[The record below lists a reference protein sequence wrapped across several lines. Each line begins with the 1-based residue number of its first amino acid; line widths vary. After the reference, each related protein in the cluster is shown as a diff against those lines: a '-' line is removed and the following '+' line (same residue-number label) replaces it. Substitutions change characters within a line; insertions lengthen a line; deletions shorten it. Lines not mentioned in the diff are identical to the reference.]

1 MLIAQL
7 KSFFMVARIGSVTQ
21 AAKRLGLSQPTI
33 TAQIRALEEAYGV
46 ELFHRGGRRLALS
59 DAGLALLP
67 RVEALVQ
74 QETEID
80 FFLRHS
86 GDLRTGSL
94 RVGATAPYY
103 VLELIRR
110 FGERFPAI
118 DVSVVT
124 GNSQEVLEA
133 LQEYRVDLATS
144 SQRVDDARLSR
155 MLLGVDPLMLVVH
168 RTHALA
174 GHTEVPVSALGGCR
188 LLMRE
193 LGSTTRIATEEML
206 AQARVSPAAQMEIGS
221 RESIREA
228 VIRNLGVSV
237 IARHEV
243 PSHPDLRVLGFT
255 DAAPCLHE
263 YLYCL
268 RERRGARLID
278 AFVALADSPRES
290 PGDSPPEHASGAAD

>member
-67 RVEALVQ
+67 KVEALVQ

-103 VLELIRR
+103 VLDLIRR
-110 FGERFPAI
+110 FSARFPAI
-118 DVSVVT
+118 DVTVEM
-124 GNSQEVLEA
+124 GNSQEVLNA
-133 LQEYRVDLATS
+133 LQEYRVDVAMS
-144 SQRVDDARLSR
+144 SNCVDDPRLSR
-155 MLLGVDPLMLVVH
+155 LLLGVDPLVLVVH
-168 RTHALA
+168 RTHPLA
-174 GHTEVPVSALGGCR
+174 GQTEVTPAVLAGCR

-193 LGSTTRIATEEML
+193 AGSTTRIATEQML
-206 AQARVSPAAQMEIGS
+206 AQANVAPGSQMEIGS

-228 VIRNLGVSV
+228 VVLNLGVSV
-237 IARHEV
+237 IALHEV
-243 PSHPDLRVLGFT
+243 PSHPDLRVLRFT
-255 DAAPCLHE
+255 GAAPQLHE

-278 AFVALADSPRES
+278 AFVSLAVKAGQAL
-290 PGDSPPEHASGAAD
+290 PGERAALE

>member
-67 RVEALVQ
+67 KVEALVQ

-94 RVGATAPYY
+94 RIGATAPYY
-103 VLELIRR
+103 VLDLIRR
-110 FGERFPAI
+110 FSARYPAI
-118 DVSVVT
+118 DVTVEM
-124 GNSQEVLEA
+124 GNSQEMLNA
-133 LQEYRVDLATS
+133 LQEYRVDVAMS
-144 SQRVDDARLSR
+144 SNFVDDPRLSR
-155 MLLGVDPLMLVVH
+155 LQLGVDPLVLVVH
-168 RTHALA
+168 RTHSLAGRTEITPAALA
-174 GHTEVPVSALGGCR
+174 GCR

-193 LGSTTRIATEEML
+193 AGSTTRIATEQML
-206 AQARVSPAAQMEIGS
+206 AEANVVPGSQMEIGS

-228 VIRNLGVSV
+228 VVRNLGVSV
-237 IARHEV
+237 IALHEV
-243 PSHPDLRVLGFT
+243 PSHADLRVLHFT
-255 DAAPCLHE
+255 GGSPQLHE
-263 YLYCL
+263 YMYCL
-268 RERRGARLID
+268 RERRDARLID
-278 AFVALADSPRES
+278 AFVSLAEPAGKRTED
-290 PGDSPPEHASGAAD
+290 

>member
-67 RVEALVQ
+67 KVEALVQ

-94 RVGATAPYY
+94 RIGATAPYY
-103 VLELIRR
+103 VLDLIRR
-110 FGERFPAI
+110 FSARYPAI
-118 DVSVVT
+118 DLTVEM
-124 GNSQEVLEA
+124 GNSQEMLNA
-133 LQEYRVDLATS
+133 LQEYRVDVAMS
-144 SQRVDDARLSR
+144 SNFVDDPRLSR
-155 MLLGVDPLMLVVH
+155 LLLGVDPLVLVVH
-168 RTHALA
+168 RTHSLAGRTEITPAALA
-174 GHTEVPVSALGGCR
+174 GCR

-193 LGSTTRIATEEML
+193 AGSTTRIATEQML
-206 AQARVSPAAQMEIGS
+206 AEAHVVPGSQMEIGS

-228 VIRNLGVSV
+228 VVRNLGVSV
-237 IARHEV
+237 IALHEV
-243 PSHPDLRVLGFT
+243 PSHADLRVLHFT
-255 DAAPCLHE
+255 GGSPQLHE
-263 YLYCL
+263 YMYCL
-268 RERRGARLID
+268 RERRDARLID
-278 AFVALADSPRES
+278 AFVSLAEPAGKKTED
-290 PGDSPPEHASGAAD
+290 

>member
-59 DAGLALLP
+59 DAGLTLLP
-67 RVEALVQ
+67 KVEALVQ

-94 RVGATAPYY
+94 RIGATAPYY
-103 VLELIRR
+103 VLDLIRR
-110 FGERFPAI
+110 FSARYPAI
-118 DVSVVT
+118 DVTVEM
-124 GNSQEVLEA
+124 GNSQEMLNA
-133 LQEYRVDLATS
+133 LQEYRVDVAMS
-144 SQRVDDARLSR
+144 SNFVDDPRLSR
-155 MLLGVDPLMLVVH
+155 LLLGVDPLVLVVH
-168 RTHALA
+168 RAHPLAGRTEITPAALA
-174 GHTEVPVSALGGCR
+174 GCR

-193 LGSTTRIATEEML
+193 AGSTTRIATEQML
-206 AQARVSPAAQMEIGS
+206 AEANVVPGSQMEIGS

-228 VIRNLGVSV
+228 VVRNLGVSV
-237 IARHEV
+237 IALHEV
-243 PSHPDLRVLGFT
+243 PSHADLRVLHFT
-255 DAAPCLHE
+255 GGSPQLHE
-263 YLYCL
+263 YMYCL
-268 RERRGARLID
+268 RERRQARLID
-278 AFVALADSPRES
+278 AFVSLAEPAGKRTED
-290 PGDSPPEHASGAAD
+290 

>member
-103 VLELIRR
+103 VLDLIRR
-110 FGERFPAI
+110 FSARYPAI
-118 DVSVVT
+118 DVTVEM
-124 GNSQEVLEA
+124 GNSQEVLNA
-133 LQEYRVDLATS
+133 LQEYRVDVAMS
-144 SQRVDDARLSR
+144 SHCVDDPRLSR
-155 MLLGVDPLMLVVH
+155 LLLGVDPLVLVVH
-168 RTHALA
+168 RTHPLA
-174 GHTEVPVSALGGCR
+174 GRSEVTPAQLAGCH

-193 LGSTTRIATEEML
+193 AGSTTRMATEQML
-206 AQARVSPAAQMEIGS
+206 AQANIAPASQMEIGS

-228 VIRNLGVSV
+228 VILNLGVSV
-237 IARHEV
+237 IALHEV
-243 PSHPDLRVLGFT
+243 PSHPDLHVLRFT
-255 DAAPCLHE
+255 GGAPQLHE

-268 RERRGARLID
+268 RERRDARLID
-278 AFVALADSPRES
+278 AFVGPAVPADPQT
-290 PGDSPPEHASGAAD
+290 PGQGPSR

>member
-67 RVEALVQ
+67 KVEALVQ

-94 RVGATAPYY
+94 RIGATAPYY
-103 VLELIRR
+103 VLDLIRR
-110 FGERFPAI
+110 FSARYPAI
-118 DVSVVT
+118 DVTVEM
-124 GNSQEVLEA
+124 GNSQEMLNA
-133 LQEYRVDLATS
+133 LQEYRVDVAMS
-144 SQRVDDARLSR
+144 SNFVDDPRLSR
-155 MLLGVDPLMLVVH
+155 LLLGVDPLVLVVH
-168 RTHALA
+168 RTHSLAGRTEITPAALA
-174 GHTEVPVSALGGCR
+174 GCR

-193 LGSTTRIATEEML
+193 AGSTTRIATEQML
-206 AQARVSPAAQMEIGS
+206 AEAHVVPGSQMEIGS

-228 VIRNLGVSV
+228 VVRNLGVSV
-237 IARHEV
+237 IALHEV
-243 PSHPDLRVLGFT
+243 PSHADLRVLHFT
-255 DAAPCLHE
+255 GGSPQLHE
-263 YLYCL
+263 YMYCL
-268 RERRGARLID
+268 RERRDARLID
-278 AFVALADSPRES
+278 AFVSLAEPAGKKTED
-290 PGDSPPEHASGAAD
+290 